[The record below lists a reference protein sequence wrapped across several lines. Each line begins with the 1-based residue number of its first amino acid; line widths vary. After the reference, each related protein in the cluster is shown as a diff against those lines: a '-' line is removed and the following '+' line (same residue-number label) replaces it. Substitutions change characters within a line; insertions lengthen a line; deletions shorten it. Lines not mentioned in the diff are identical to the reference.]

1 MSEAPGVVSGTRR
14 LLRRLRD
21 TMAGSGTPQER
32 LDRIVRIVA
41 AEMIAEV
48 SSVYAMRA
56 GEVLELFATEGLR
69 PEAVHRT
76 RLRVGEGLVGLIAAT
91 ARPLALADAQAHPS
105 FAYRPETGEEIY
117 RSLMGVPILRGG
129 RVLGVL
135 VVQNRSQRDYDDDEV
150 EVLQT
155 IAMIVA
161 ELVASGELVNPREIA
176 ESQIGGMLPV
186 RLPGIRLNPGLA
198 IGPAVLHE
206 PRLLIHQV
214 VAEDVTAEIERL
226 RHAVAAM
233 RDAIDEL
240 VATSDGLGTG
250 EHRDILE
257 TYRMFAADRGWVAR
271 IADAIR
277 SGLTAEAAVQKVR
290 DETSRRMMQ
299 ASDPY
304 LRERLVDLEDLA
316 NRLQRHLSAPTSG
329 EALPSELPPE
339 FILVARAMGP
349 AELLDYAHRRI
360 MGLVL
365 EEGSPT
371 AHVAIVAR
379 ALDMPA
385 VGRVQGATE
394 RIDAGNLVVVDGDH
408 AQILIRPSEDIRQS
422 ATAAIESRTRRRA
435 YYESLR
441 SAPAVTRDG
450 LAIKLML
457 NAGLLIDMAQLADT
471 GAEGVG
477 LFRTELPLM
486 VRDTFPAVDD
496 QTEFY
501 RQVFERAGGR
511 PVVFRTLDIGGDK
524 ILPYQAHAAE
534 DNPAMGWRA
543 IRIGLDRPAMLRE
556 QLRALIRAAE
566 GRHLY
571 VKFPMIAEIPELEQA
586 RRLLG
591 LELARAAGEGRIPPA
606 SVRIGVMLEVPAL
619 LWQLPG
625 LCERIDFLSVG
636 TNDLV
641 QFLFAC
647 DRGNPRLADRYDPL
661 SAPMLALLREVVGQT
676 NASAVPLSMCGEMA
690 GNPIEAMVLIALG
703 FRTLSMTGTAIG
715 SVKTMIRS
723 LDAAAVAEYLDEIG
737 ARPDHSLRAKLEA
750 YARDHAIAL

>member
-1 MSEAPGVVSGTRR
+1 
-14 LLRRLRD
+14 
-21 TMAGSGTPQER
+21 
-32 LDRIVRIVA
+32 
-41 AEMIAEV
+41 
-48 SSVYAMRA
+48 
-56 GEVLELFATEGLR
+56 
-69 PEAVHRT
+69 
-76 RLRVGEGLVGLIAAT
+76 
-91 ARPLALADAQAHPS
+91 
-105 FAYRPETGEEIY
+105 
-117 RSLMGVPILRGG
+117 
-129 RVLGVL
+129 
-135 VVQNRSQRDYDDDEV
+135 
-150 EVLQT
+150 
-155 IAMIVA
+155 
-161 ELVASGELVNPREIA
+161 
-176 ESQIGGMLPV
+176 
-186 RLPGIRLNPGLA
+186 
-198 IGPAVLHE
+198 
-206 PRLLIHQV
+206 
-214 VAEDVTAEIERL
+214 
-226 RHAVAAM
+226 
-233 RDAIDEL
+233 
-240 VATSDGLGTG
+240 
-250 EHRDILE
+250 
-257 TYRMFAADRGWVAR
+257 
-271 IADAIR
+271 
-277 SGLTAEAAVQKVR
+277 
-290 DETSRRMMQ
+290 
-299 ASDPY
+299 
-304 LRERLVDLEDLA
+304 
-316 NRLQRHLSAPTSG
+316 
-329 EALPSELPPE
+329 
-339 FILVARAMGP
+339 
-349 AELLDYAHRRI
+349 
-360 MGLVL
+360 
-365 EEGSPT
+365 
-371 AHVAIVAR
+371 
-379 ALDMPA
+379 
-385 VGRVQGATE
+385 
-394 RIDAGNLVVVDGDH
+394 
-408 AQILIRPSEDIRQS
+408 
-422 ATAAIESRTRRRA
+422 
-435 YYESLR
+435 
-441 SAPAVTRDG
+441 
-450 LAIKLML
+450 ML